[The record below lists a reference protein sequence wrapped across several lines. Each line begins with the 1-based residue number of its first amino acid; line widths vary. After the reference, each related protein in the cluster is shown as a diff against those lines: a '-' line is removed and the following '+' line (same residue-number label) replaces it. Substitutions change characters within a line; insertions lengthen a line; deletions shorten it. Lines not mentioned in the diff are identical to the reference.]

1 MNDERRVSSPD
12 GRKNPRLQIAQEFI
26 LSHRTIGKSTCL
38 SRDLSLSGVFLQGRF
53 PDIRPGDTVGL
64 EFSMGPGAA
73 TYELDASVAR
83 VADDGVGL
91 KFLSLDMDT
100 YGALL
105 DLTMLA

>member
-1 MNDERRVSSPD
+1 
-12 GRKNPRLQIAQEFI
+12 
-26 LSHRTIGKSTCL
+26 
-38 SRDLSLSGVFLQGRF
+38 
-53 PDIRPGDTVGL
+53 
-64 EFSMGPGAA
+64 MGPGAA

-83 VADDGVGL
+83 VADDGIGL